1 MFRLLE
7 GTLTDE
13 SMTFSIVAFDR
24 NSGAAGAAA
33 VTGGL
38 AVGAFVPHVRA
49 GVGAIATQG
58 ASTNWLYGERG
69 LALLDAG
76 RSAQQTLQVLRRDD
90 EGRDY
95 RQCVIVDGGGAA
107 AGWTGS
113 KCAPPHEHETDYAA
127 AVAGN
132 RLGRS
137 GVAAAMLRGFAESA
151 GDALADRL
159 LAALAAGEAAGGDAN
174 GTISAALRV
183 DVMDAPPV
191 DIRVDYAPGEA
202 LAALADL
209 YRRYRSAP
217 FKDFCDTV
225 PTRLDFSRFEA

>member
-1 MFRLLE
+1 
-7 GTLTDE
+7 
-13 SMTFSIVAFDR
+13 MTFSIVAFDR

-38 AVGAFVPHVRA
+38 AVGAFVPHVKA

-69 LALLDAG
+69 LQLLGAG
-76 RSAQQTLQVLRRDD
+76 ESAQQTLQALSRDD

-95 RQCVIVDGGGAA
+95 RQCVIVDGNGAA
-107 AGWTGS
+107 AGWTGR
-113 KCAPPHEHETDYAA
+113 KCAAPREHETDHAA

-132 RLGRS
+132 RLECS
-137 GVAAAMLRGFAESA
+137 GVAAAMLRAFAESA
-151 GDALADRL
+151 GGLLAARL
-159 LAALAAGEAAGGDAN
+159 LAALAAGEAAGGDAH

-183 DVMDAPPV
+183 DAMDAPPV
-191 DIRVDYAPGEA
+191 DIRVDFAPGEA
-202 LAALADL
+202 LTALADL

-217 FKDFCDTV
+217 FQDFYQTV
-225 PTRLDFSRFEA
+225 PTRLDFGRFEA